1 MNEPQIF
8 APALLA
14 GRTALVT
21 GGATGIGLAIARELG
36 GLGARIVIAARD
48 AERLEAAAAALRER
62 GIEVHAHPVNIRRE
76 DEVETLFHAVDQH
89 VGLPDIL
96 VNNAG
101 GQFAAPALDITPN
114 GFRAVVDLNLNGTW
128 LMSKAFAARAVAAGQ
143 GGRIVNIVLSL
154 FSGTPGIVHSGA
166 ARAGV
171 INMTKTLAVEW
182 GRHGITVNAVAPGT
196 IDTEGLLQYDMAA
209 IEREMQRLPIKR
221 MGTAREVA
229 LAVAFLVSPAG
240 DYMTGTTLVLDGGDH
255 LMGAAAEA

>member
-1 MNEPQIF
+1 MTEPEIF
-8 APALLA
+8 AAGLLA

-36 GLGARIVIAARD
+36 GLGARVVIAARD
-48 AERLEAAAAALRER
+48 VERLEAAAAALRER
-62 GIEVHAHPVNIRRE
+62 GIEVYAHPVNIRKE
-76 DEVETLFHAVDQH
+76 AEVEALFHAVDQH

-143 GGRIVNIVLSL
+143 PGRIVNIVLSL
-154 FSGTPGIVHSGA
+154 FSGTPGMVHSGA

-171 INMTKTLAVEW
+171 VNMTKTLAVEW
-182 GRHGITVNAVAPGT
+182 GRHGITVNAIAPGT
-196 IDTEGLLQYDMAA
+196 IDTEGLAQYDATE
-209 IEREMQRLPIKR
+209 IEAGLKRQPIKR
-221 MGTAREVA
+221 MGSAREVA
-229 LAVAFLVSPAG
+229 LAVAYLVSPAG
-240 DYMTGTTLVLDGGDH
+240 DFITGTTLILDGGDH

>member
-1 MNEPQIF
+1 MTEPEIF
-8 APALLA
+8 APNLLA

-36 GLGARIVIAARD
+36 GLGARIVIAARQVD
-48 AERLEAAAAALRER
+48 RLEAAATALRER
-62 GIEVHAHPVNIRRE
+62 GIEVYAHPVNIRRE
-76 DEVETLFHAVDQH
+76 DEVEALFHAVDQH

-101 GQFAAPALDITPN
+101 GQFAAPALDISPN

-143 GGRIVNIVLSL
+143 PGRIVNIVLSL
-154 FSGTPGIVHSGA
+154 FSGTPGMVHSGA

-182 GRHGITVNAVAPGT
+182 GRHGITVNAIAPGT
-196 IDTEGLLQYDMAA
+196 IDTEGLAQYDVAEMEAGV
-209 IEREMQRLPIKR
+209 ERQPIKR
-221 MGTAREVA
+221 MGSAREVA
-229 LAVAFLVSPAG
+229 LAAAYLVSPAG
-240 DYMTGTTLVLDGGDH
+240 DFITGTTIIVDGGDH
-255 LMGAAAEA
+255 LMGAAASA